1 MPVPYQSEHRALH
14 DRFDTRRLADRVN
27 ERLTNDEID
36 ARDRA
41 FIESVDMFFIAT
53 VDRRGVPTC
62 SHKGGDPGFVR
73 VLNPHELGF
82 PLYDGNGMFLTAGNV
97 AAHPSVGLLFIDF
110 ERGRRLRIHG
120 EAELDEGL
128 AQLFPGRC
136 SRCACASARF
146 SRTAGAT
153 FTAGCG
159 SSDRAPSQRP
169 MGPRRPPTGSA
180 TRSRS
185 RCFRRATPPIASS
198 IALAR
203 GSSRSRRRSSAS
215 GPATTR
221 AEGHRPRLTAR

>member
-62 SHKGGDPGFVR
+62 SHKAGDPGFVR

-82 PLYDGNGMFLTAGNV
+82 PLYDGNGMFLTAGNI

-120 EAELDEGL
+120 EAELDEAL
-128 AQLFPGRC
+128 AQLFPGALLAVRVRVC
-136 SRCACASARF
+136 EVFQNCGRYIHRRV
-146 SRTAGAT
+146 RTERS
-153 FTAGCG
+153 G
-159 SSDRAPSQRP
+159 SVPAPD
-169 MGPRRPPTGSA
+169 GT
-180 TRSRS
+180 
-185 RCFRRATPPIASS
+185 TPPADWKRNAFAITVLPAGDPANSR
-198 IALAR
+198 LYRAR
-203 GSSRSRRRSSAS
+203 GRVLTLAAALVGKRP
-215 GPATTR
+215 GHYTR
-221 AEGHRPRLTAR
+221 

>member
-41 FIESVDMFFIAT
+41 FIESVDAFFIAT

-62 SHKGGDPGFVR
+62 SYKGGDPGFVR

-110 ERGRRLRIHG
+110 ERGRRVRIHG

-128 AQLFPGRC
+128 AQLFPGALLAVRVC
-136 SRCACASARF
+136 VCEVFQNCRRYVH
-146 SRTAGAT
+146 RQVLIER
-153 FTAGCG
+153 
-159 SSDRAPSQRP
+159 SSSLPAPD
-169 MGPRRPPTGSA
+169 GT
-180 TRSRS
+180 
-185 RCFRRATPPIASS
+185 TPPAGWKRNAFAVTELPAGDPANSGLYRARAR
-198 IALAR
+198 ALTLAAALVGKR
-203 GSSRSRRRSSAS
+203 PGRY
-215 GPATTR
+215 TR
-221 AEGHRPRLTAR
+221 